1 MTRTLR
7 AGKCRVECSGEG
19 SRVGRVRHHRVGPP
33 GPGDGSFSMAVPPM
47 LDPYPPLVCGCSASA
62 HSRDDSQVNFC
73 VRQVEVAALEN

>member
-1 MTRTLR
+1 
-7 AGKCRVECSGEG
+7 
-19 SRVGRVRHHRVGPP
+19 
-33 GPGDGSFSMAVPPM
+33 MAVPPM